1 MSNYVDKIGVKLH
14 IKSSTIIKNRTKDK
28 EDWTAMIYALFR
40 DGWGNSMFGWL
51 NCSGQRYSYI

>member
-14 IKSSTIIKNRTKDK
+14 VKSSTIIKNRTKDK

-40 DGWGNSMFGWL
+40 DG
-51 NCSGQRYSYI
+51 